1 MAATAEFFTKPVPP
15 QSARISTANTNR
27 DGTGTVG
34 TFATGVTGGRMVNRI
49 VVQALGPTTVGA
61 VRIFLYDGTNYRAY
75 REVPVTVVNS
85 SQLTAGAV
93 AFRAEFAVYDLVLAS
108 SSITL
113 VASTHNAES
122 FDVIAFCGDAE

>member
-1 MAATAEFFTKPVPP
+1 MAANAEFFTKPVPP

-49 VVQALGPTTVGA
+49 VVHALGPTTVGA
-61 VRIFLYDGTNYRAY
+61 VRIFVYDGTNYRAY
-75 REVPVTVVNS
+75 REVPVTAVTS
-85 SQLTAGAV
+85 SQLAAGAV

-108 SSITL
+108 SSVTL
-113 VASTHNAES
+113 AASTEKGES
-122 FDVIAFCGDAE
+122 FDVISFSGDAA

>member
-1 MAATAEFFTKPVPP
+1 MAANAEFFTKPVAP

-49 VVQALGPTTVGA
+49 VIQALGTTTAGM
-61 VRIFLYDGTNYRAY
+61 VRIFTYDGTNYRAY
-75 REVPVTVVNS
+75 REVPVTAITVGAS
-85 SQLTAGAV
+85 TA
-93 AFRAEFAVYDLVLAS
+93 AFRTEFPVYDLVLAS

-122 FDVIAFCGDAE
+122 FDVQAFCGDAA

>member
-1 MAATAEFFTKPVPP
+1 MAANAEFFTKPVPP

-49 VVQALGPTTVGA
+49 VVQALGTTTAGM
-61 VRIFLYDGTNYRAY
+61 VRLFTYDGTNYRAY
-75 REVPVTVVNS
+75 REIPVTAITVGAS
-85 SQLTAGAV
+85 TA
-93 AFRAEFAVYDLVLAS
+93 AFRIEFAVYDLVLES

-122 FDVIAFCGDAE
+122 FDVSAFCGDAE